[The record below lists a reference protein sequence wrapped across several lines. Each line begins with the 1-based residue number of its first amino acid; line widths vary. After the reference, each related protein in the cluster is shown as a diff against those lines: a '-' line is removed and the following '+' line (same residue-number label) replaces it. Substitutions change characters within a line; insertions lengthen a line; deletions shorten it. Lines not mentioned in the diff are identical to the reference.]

1 MKVKSTFICLL
12 SNASLLPS
20 QVIDANENLRFIK
33 KKLKGYNSNPL

>member
-20 QVIDANENLRFIK
+20 QVIDANENLIFILK
-33 KKLKGYNSNPL
+33 KIERR